1 MAFLNKN
8 GRISLKSFLGGASI
22 LLVPWISHL
31 LSSYLYQYIWF
42 FLLLLYVI
50 LYNGAL
56 VLYSFVTTGG
66 IRSEFYQ
73 VLLKKRIRL
82 FMLAIL
88 ILRTLIQYHT
98 NLLLKFSVFNVTL

>member
-31 LSSYLYQYIWF
+31 PSSFQYLYQDFWF

-73 VLLKKRIRL
+73 VLIKNKLHSL
-82 FMLAIL
+82 FMLTI
-88 ILRTLIQYHT
+88 
-98 NLLLKFSVFNVTL
+98 

>member
-31 LSSYLYQYIWF
+31 LSSYLYQDIWF

-73 VLLKKRIRL
+73 VLLKNKLHSKGFICL
-82 FMLAIL
+82 C
-88 ILRTLIQYHT
+88 
-98 NLLLKFSVFNVTL
+98 